1 MLDKLNIKNVNL
13 MTNNPKK
20 SLALSN
26 MGINVAQRTP
36 IDHGITDDNRT
47 YIRTKTEKLGHQF
60 DKHLL
65 K

>member
-1 MLDKLNIKNVNL
+1 
-13 MTNNPKK
+13 
-20 SLALSN
+20 

-36 IDHGITDDNRT
+36 IDHGITDDNRG

-60 DKHLL
+60 DKNLL

>member
-1 MLDKLNIKNVNL
+1 

-60 DKHLL
+60 NKHLL